1 MKKILKSFNFFYVS
15 KLYYWTKK
23 KDFIIASNFINLQQ
37 LFNFS
42 YLYYPRETLEPNLA
56 TVVCTIENFFH
67 LPRFFS
73 SKVAV
78 IRCKLLDRSSAS
90 LHHLEFPFPEERRR
104 YVKLERS

>member
-23 KDFIIASNFINLQQ
+23 KNFIIASNFINLQQ

>member
-42 YLYYPRETLEPNLA
+42 YLYYPRETLELNLA

>member
-73 SKVAV
+73 SKVVV

>member
-1 MKKILKSFNFFYVS
+1 MKKILKSFNFFYVC

-23 KDFIIASNFINLQQ
+23 KDFIIVSNFINLQQ

-73 SKVAV
+73 SKVVV